1 MAFSHL
7 RYEVRDRIAL
17 ITLNRPEKLNA
28 FSIPTVHEVLEAIE
42 LADGDDEVRVILFT
56 GEGKAYSVG
65 SDLSE
70 AGGDTFDYDK
80 YGKLD
85 GTPRDLGG
93 YITLRLFECKK
104 PVMVAFNGTAA
115 GVGLTMTLA
124 ADFRLASTAAKFC
137 FPFVKR
143 GIVPES
149 NASWFLPR
157 LVGLPKALDWMLSAR
172 VFSVE
177 EAHAAGLV
185 GSVHAPEDLLP
196 AAFAQAAQIAN
207 ETAPVSVAIARQLL
221 WRMADAPHPMMA
233 HSVES
238 SGVYH
243 TGRLPDA
250 VEGITSFLQKRPAE
264 YKAKLSED
272 LPTWWPWWETPE
284 YEPPV

>member
-1 MAFSHL
+1 MAFQHL
-7 RYEVRDRIAL
+7 RYEVRDRVAL
-17 ITLNRPEKLNA
+17 ITLARPEKLNA
-28 FSIPTVHEVLEAIE
+28 FSIQTVHEVVETIE
-42 LADGDDEVRVILFT
+42 RADGDDEVRVILFT
-56 GEGKAYSVG
+56 GEGRAYSVG

-80 YGKLD
+80 HGKQD
-85 GTPRDLGG
+85 GVPRDLGG
-93 YITLRLFECKK
+93 LITLRLFECRK

-149 NASWFLPR
+149 NSSWFLPR
-157 LVGLPKALDWMLSAR
+157 LVGLPKALDWMMSAR
-172 VFSVE
+172 VFGVE
-177 EAHAAGLV
+177 EALAAGLV
-185 GSVHAPEDLLP
+185 NSVHAPEALLP
-196 AAFAQAAQIAN
+196 AAFAQAAQIAH
-207 ETAPVSVAIARQLL
+207 ETAPVSVAIARQML
-221 WRMADAPHPMMA
+221 WRMVDAPHPMVA
-233 HSVES
+233 HGVES
-238 SGVYH
+238 AGVYH

-264 YKAKLSED
+264 YKARLSED
-272 LPTWWPWWETPE
+272 LPAWWPWWDTPE